1 MGQMGWKLVVE
12 SERPQEV
19 DTVLKHRCS
28 PQLRSL
34 CPHRWREESLRLVT
48 TPWVQ
53 SWRQED
59 KGNLG

>member
-1 MGQMGWKLVVE
+1 MVE